1 MNETEFYTKV
11 EAEIMGDFGFKEMQK
26 IQIELQEKYINKWG
40 GLSPEKGRDTLLWM
54 MIEAGEAADI
64 IKKAGDKKIV
74 NSEEVRNH
82 FIEELCDVFMYL
94 NDVMLCYSI
103 SPKELEKIYIDKHQK
118 NMERW

>member
-1 MNETEFYTKV
+1 MDN
-11 EAEIMGDFGFKEMQK
+11 FGFEKMQS
-26 IQIELQEKYINKWG
+26 IQKELQEKYMEQWG

-64 IKKAGDKKIV
+64 IKKDGD
-74 NSEEVRNH
+74 NSILHDDKVRKHFVEE
-82 FIEELCDVFMYL
+82 ICDVLMYL

-103 SPKELEKIYIDKHQK
+103 KPEELETTYLEKHHK